1 MNMKAKE
8 LFKEL
13 GFEQIHDY
21 DEYMKDEE
29 GNIIVYMRNNGSQIW
44 FYEKTKTYYVE
55 NWNNRPL
62 PVDVDLA
69 KAIMIQLD
77 ELGWI

>member
-1 MNMKAKE
+1 MRAKE
-8 LFKEL
+8 MFEQL

-21 DEYMKDEE
+21 DDMQKEE
-29 GNIIVYMRNNGSQIW
+29 GKFIVYLRNNGSQIW
-44 FYEKTKTYYVE
+44 FYEKIKTYYVE

-69 KAIMIQLD
+69 KAIMVQMD
-77 ELGWI
+77 ELGWL